1 MSESRKV
8 TLEQW
13 KEDLL
18 DATDGT
24 RTGAIARCALGRNT
38 EHLCPRYTG
47 KASITSDRYVMC
59 DFVDRDGRFHHGA
72 FVGGVEELTANIVG
86 VADHLRLS
94 PPRRAE
100 WFRVCRAWIAQ
111 DYSGRGLALPDGN
124 A

>member
-38 EHLCPRYTG
+38 EHLYPRFTG

-59 DFVDRDGRFHHGA
+59 SFVDRNGCFRHDA

-86 VADHLRLS
+86 VADYLRLS
-94 PPRRAE
+94 PPQRAE
-100 WFRVCRAWIAQ
+100 WFTICRAWIAM
-111 DYSGRGLALPDGN
+111 DYSGRGLGLPDGD